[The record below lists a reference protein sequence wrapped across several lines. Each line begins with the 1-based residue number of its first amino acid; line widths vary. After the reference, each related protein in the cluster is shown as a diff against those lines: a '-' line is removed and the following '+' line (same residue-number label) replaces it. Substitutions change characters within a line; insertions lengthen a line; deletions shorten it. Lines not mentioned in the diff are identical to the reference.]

1 MRRLLF
7 TGAALAL
14 AAGSLGGARVA
25 AAKNPSPYVV
35 VTGAA
40 LESTGACTPGQAA
53 LFTYRL
59 TLKNTGTAPH
69 VPMKNGVGGGTA
81 MMCETPYPLRW
92 CGKQVGL
99 TPALQPGQSTTVLV
113 RIPYD
118 AGDPPHMWAI
128 QSHPFLTFVTL
139 PNDVNGSPNAN
150 GPVVSVPAPKACT
163 VLKIPHP

>member
-14 AAGSLGGARVA
+14 AATWGGAHLA
-25 AAKNPSPYVV
+25 QAKNTAPYVV
-35 VTGAA
+35 VTGAQ
-40 LESTGACTPGQAA
+40 LVSTGACSPGQTA

-59 TLKNTGTAPH
+59 TLKNTGNAPH

-81 MMCETPYPLRW
+81 MMCEKPYPLQW
-92 CGKQVGL
+92 CGKQDGL

-118 AGDPPHMWAI
+118 AGDPPHMIAV
-128 QSHPFLTFVTL
+128 QNHPFLTFVTL

-150 GPVVSVPAPKACT
+150 GPVVNISAPQKCT
-163 VLKIPHP
+163 LLKIPHP